1 MLSKKAEIAPFIL
14 IIGAPNA
21 GKTSLLYRLYSGIYY
36 PETQLTQR
44 EFEEVKVDKARLRLL
59 NILENNL
66 VKEEWEGF
74 TTGCSAVIF
83 IIDTSTKDGIL
94 TGQKLF
100 QDIISSNSFQNIPFA
115 IFANKSDLRLYNKHQ
130 LENYLMVPSNNIQS
144 NPERIAIFNV
154 SVKTSEGI
162 IIGMEWIMKKSNV
175 HFYIPAFRK

>member
-44 EFEEVKVDKARLRLL
+44 EFEEVKVDKARLRSL

-66 VKEEWEGF
+66 LKEKWEEF

-83 IIDTSTKDGIL
+83 IIDTSTKDDIL

-115 IFANKSDLRLYNKHQ
+115 IFANKSDLHLYNKHQ
-130 LENYLMVPSNNIQS
+130 LEKYLMVSGIQS